1 MPQGWVG
8 KLTPWSNVSLLT
20 KFTMQ
25 SSSKHPEKPNFD
37 VWFLIYH
44 LLQYNTALEQALEQ
58 ETNAYYDDYCNEVC
72 HNHQLEQE
80 LREAYRTI
88 DVLEHQ
94 LHACA

>member
-1 MPQGWVG
+1 
-8 KLTPWSNVSLLT
+8 
-20 KFTMQ
+20 MQ
-25 SSSKHPEKPNFD
+25 SSSKHHEKPNFD

-58 ETNAYYDDYCNEVC
+58 ETNAYYDDYCNEVR

-80 LREAYRTI
+80 LMEAYRTI